1 MCELHEK
8 DDSLALHQ
16 SCKVK
21 TISDLKVI
29 EGTNTHI
36 DEKSLLIRKIE
47 RNFLGE
53 NKLLEG
59 ISAYK
64 AHSDEVARSVGRE
77 WDY

>member
-36 DEKSLLIRKIE
+36 DE
-47 RNFLGE
+47 
-53 NKLLEG
+53 
-59 ISAYK
+59 
-64 AHSDEVARSVGRE
+64 VARSVGRE